1 MGTTTTAPQTTQALG
16 YVGDYL
22 AHLAE
27 HPPATS
33 DAHKTAAATL
43 ARHAADQARSLL
55 SNGSAVET
63 RVNALTRLATTHI
76 LLADILVA
84 DLARAADL

>member
-1 MGTTTTAPQTTQALG
+1 VTAPQTTPALG

-22 AHLAE
+22 ASLAA

-43 ARHAADQARSLL
+43 LRHAATEARNLF
-55 SNGSAVET
+55 GHEQQVEA
-63 RVNALTRLATTHI
+63 RVSTLTRLATTHI